1 MALGGAMVWR
11 SSITVSPLGCAVT
24 KNVPASPLECAVIK
38 LLDLKSFRISS
49 YKNVG
54 GGVTNVEGGGRTKP
68 FSGIT
73 SGRGAEV
80 CWVRKLL
87 RRGYDAAP
95 VEDLHFDRVAGDH
108 PWCVAVGGGE

>member
-73 SGRGAEV
+73 SGARGGSLLGAEIAAA
-80 CWVRKLL
+80 WL
-87 RRGYDAAP
+87 RRGRGRGLALRPCRRASS
-95 VEDLHFDRVAGDH
+95 LACLGL
-108 PWCVAVGGGE
+108 